1 MPGQIAGLP
10 AYGTARNS
18 DSNNTNSPGTASSFA
33 TIAGMALAAAALVA
47 RGSRVTRRAAETFQ
61 QLPFS
66 FPSLYEQIADTNPKQ
81 KNTDIICTIGPKS
94 WDPEVLVQLMKAGM
108 NVIRCNMSHGD
119 HEEQSMK
126 LANLEKA
133 YELAPEFKGKIR
145 VLMDTRGPE
154 IRTGTFE
161 VYNSKKELKAG
172 QDFKLMCDDYS
183 KKGDESA
190 VSITYSELPS
200 SVKPGQQILIQDGT
214 VVLETKEAG
223 DGFVMCKVLNDCKL
237 GEKKNVNV
245 PGVKVNIPVV
255 DEREIF
261 DIKDWAVPK
270 SADYIA
276 LSFVQSPEDVKAC
289 RKACEGSSKP
299 INVISKI
306 ENVEGLKNFDAI
318 LEESDGIMVAR
329 GDLGMEIPMEKIFMA
344 QKMMIKKT
352 KAAGKYVVTA
362 TEMLAS
368 MEDKPFPTR
377 AEACDVANA
386 VLDGTDAV
394 MLSSESAMGDFVVE
408 TVTTMRRI
416 CEEAEH
422 ALTTGAA

>member
-1 MPGQIAGLP
+1 
-10 AYGTARNS
+10 
-18 DSNNTNSPGTASSFA
+18 
-33 TIAGMALAAAALVA
+33 MA
-47 RGSRVTRRAAETFQ
+47 
-61 QLPFS
+61 
-66 FPSLYEQIADTNPKQ
+66 FPSSYEEIAATNPVEK
-81 KNTDIICTIGPKS
+81 KTDIVCTIGPKS
-94 WDPEVLVQLMKAGM
+94 WDPPVLVEMMRAGM
-108 NVIRCNMSHGD
+108 NIIRCNMSHGD

-154 IRTGTFE
+154 IRTGKFE

-172 QDFKLMCDDYS
+172 QDFKLVCDDYS
-183 KKGDESA
+183 TLGDESKVA
-190 VSITYSELPS
+190 ITYSGLPA
-200 SVKPGQQILIQDGT
+200 SVKEGQRILIQDGT
-214 VVLETKEAG
+214 VVLNVVSAG
-223 DGFVMCKVLNDCKL
+223 EGFVMTKVMNDCRL

-255 DEREIF
+255 DEREVF
-261 DIKDWAVPK
+261 DVTEWAVPNG
-270 SADYIA
+270 ADYIA
-276 LSFVQSPEDVKAC
+276 LSFVQSPDDVIEC
-289 RKACEGSSKP
+289 RKHCAGASKP
-299 INVISKI
+299 IQIISKI

-329 GDLGMEIPMEKIFMA
+329 GDLGMEIPMEKIWMA
-344 QKMMIKKT
+344 QKMMIAKT
-352 KAAGKYVVTA
+352 KAAGKFVITA

-394 MLSSESAMGDFVVE
+394 MLSGESAMGDFPVE

-416 CEEAEH
+416 CEEAEN
-422 ALTTGAA
+422 ALTAQPVAA

>member
-1 MPGQIAGLP
+1 MG
-10 AYGTARNS
+10 
-18 DSNNTNSPGTASSFA
+18 
-33 TIAGMALAAAALVA
+33 
-47 RGSRVTRRAAETFQ
+47 
-61 QLPFS
+61 
-66 FPSLYEQIADTNPKQ
+66 
-81 KNTDIICTIGPKS
+81 
-94 WDPEVLVQLMKAGM
+94 
-108 NVIRCNMSHGD
+108 
-119 HEEQSMK
+119 
-126 LANLEKA
+126 
-133 YELAPEFKGKIR
+133 
-145 VLMDTRGPE
+145 
-154 IRTGTFE
+154 
-161 VYNSKKELKAG
+161 
-172 QDFKLMCDDYS
+172 

-190 VSITYSELPS
+190 VSITYGELPS
-200 SVKPGQQILIQDGT
+200 SVKPGQRILIQDGT
-214 VVLETKEAG
+214 VVLEAKEAG

-261 DIKDWAVPK
+261 DIKEWAVPK

-299 INVISKI
+299 IKVISKI
-306 ENVEGLKNFDAI
+306 ENVEGLKNFDAV
-318 LEESDGIMVAR
+318 LEASDGIMVAR

-344 QKMMIKKT
+344 QKMMIQKT

-377 AEACDVANA
+377 AEACDVA
-386 VLDGTDAV
+386 
-394 MLSSESAMGDFVVE
+394 MGDFPVE

-416 CEEAEH
+416 VEEAEG
-422 ALTTGAA
+422 ALVPQKEL

>member
-1 MPGQIAGLP
+1 LAQVFYLQFSWRDSAFCAVLSHNMASLMSVARRGRSSLLAALLLAALVGLSCSGLKPMSWIVPPAGSQTPGQITRSP
-10 AYGTARNS
+10 VYGTAKTSNFSYR
-18 DSNNTNSPGTASSFA
+18 DSQGTASSFT

-47 RGSRVTRRAAETFQ
+47 RGSRMARRATETFQ
-61 QLPFS
+61 QLPLS

-81 KNTDIICTIGPKS
+81 KKTDIICTIGPKS

-108 NVIRCNMSHGD
+108 NIIRCNMSHGD

-133 YELAPEFKGKIR
+133 YEMAPEFKGKIQ

-183 KKGDESA
+183 KKGDENA
-190 VSITYSELPS
+190 VSITYGELPS
-200 SVKPGQQILIQDGT
+200 SVKPGQRILIQDGT

-270 SADYIA
+270 GADFIA
-276 LSFVQSPEDVKAC
+276 LSFVQSP
-289 RKACEGSSKP
+289 
-299 INVISKI
+299 
-306 ENVEGLKNFDAI
+306 
-318 LEESDGIMVAR
+318 
-329 GDLGMEIPMEKIFMA
+329 
-344 QKMMIKKT
+344 Q
-352 KAAGKYVVTA
+352 
-362 TEMLAS
+362 
-368 MEDKPFPTR
+368 
-377 AEACDVANA
+377 DVAPWKHA
-386 VLDGTDAV
+386 GRLVRV
-394 MLSSESAMGDFVVE
+394 PVSQSKSSPK
-408 TVTTMRRI
+408 
-416 CEEAEH
+416 
-422 ALTTGAA
+422 

>member
-1 MPGQIAGLP
+1 
-10 AYGTARNS
+10 
-18 DSNNTNSPGTASSFA
+18 
-33 TIAGMALAAAALVA
+33 
-47 RGSRVTRRAAETFQ
+47 
-61 QLPFS
+61 
-66 FPSLYEQIADTNPKQ
+66 
-81 KNTDIICTIGPKS
+81 
-94 WDPEVLVQLMKAGM
+94 
-108 NVIRCNMSHGD
+108 
-119 HEEQSMK
+119 MK

-133 YELAPEFKGKIR
+133 YKMAPEFKGTVR

-172 QDFKLMCDDYS
+172 QDFKLICNDYS
-183 KKGDESA
+183 MKGDENA
-190 VSITYSELPS
+190 VSITYSELPKA
-200 SVKPGQQILIQDGT
+200 VKPGQRILIQDGT
-214 VVLETKEAG
+214 VVLEAKEAG
-223 DGFVMCKVLNDCKL
+223 DGFVMCKVVNDCKL

-245 PGVKVNIPVV
+245 PGVKVDIPVV

-261 DIKDWAVPK
+261 DIKEWAVP
-270 SADYIA
+270 SGADYIA
-276 LSFVQSPEDVKAC
+276 LSFVQSPEDVKVC
-289 RKACEGSSKP
+289 RKACEGSSKQ
-299 INVISKI
+299 IKIISKI

-344 QKMMIKKT
+344 QKMMITKS
-352 KAAGKYVVTA
+352 KAAGKFVVTA

-394 MLSSESAMGDFVVE
+394 MLSSESAMGKFVVE
-408 TVTTMRRI
+408 TVTTMSRI
-416 CEEAEH
+416 CEEAEN
-422 ALTTGAA
+422 AMMSEAVLT